1 MRAGSFAE
9 LATRMKVTGKMIESA
24 IAVIL
29 PVSNGEISRFR
40 MHCHRTKAIIIGHLE
55 GEYRCSRVTGKSP
68 DQGI

>member
-40 MHCHRTKAIIIGHLE
+40 MLE
-55 GEYRCSRVTGKSP
+55 DCFAVSRAARS
-68 DQGI
+68 